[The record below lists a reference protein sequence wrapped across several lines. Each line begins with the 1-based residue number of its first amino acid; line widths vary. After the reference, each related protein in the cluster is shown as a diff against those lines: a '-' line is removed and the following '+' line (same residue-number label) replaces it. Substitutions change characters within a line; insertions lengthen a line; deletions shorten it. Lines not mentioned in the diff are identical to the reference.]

1 MRGLDRCCGAFNA
14 IIKQQFAPVC
24 NIYCG
29 ASVEMLIFGHCRVF
43 IKIIRK
49 RAENV
54 FAPNFFLN
62 PGYKT

>member
-1 MRGLDRCCGAFNA
+1 MRVLDRCYGAFNLT
-14 IIKQQFAPVC
+14 IIHRFAPVC

-29 ASVEMLIFGHCRVF
+29 KPVEMLIFRCCHVF